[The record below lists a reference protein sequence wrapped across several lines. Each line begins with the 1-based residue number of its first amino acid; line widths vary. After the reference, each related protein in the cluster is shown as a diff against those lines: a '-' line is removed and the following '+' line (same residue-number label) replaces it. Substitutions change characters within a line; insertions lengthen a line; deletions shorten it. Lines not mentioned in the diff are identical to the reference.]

1 MTQIL
6 ETLFGIF
13 VCPGFIFSLI
23 VGGLFYW
30 FSRKLRARLQ
40 ARIGPPWYQ
49 FFADVTK
56 LFSKGSIIPS
66 RARGY
71 IFVLAPI
78 FSIIG
83 LLLVVVMLPIGA
95 CLSMQSSESL
105 IMAMYFLAFPGLA
118 LIIAGV
124 SSGSPYGAVGAS
136 REARMMVGYELPYVI
151 SALTL
156 AFHIKSLDIMSIVN
170 YQFENGAFLL
180 KYPLASIASVICLLP
195 KICRRPFDAP
205 EADTEIIGGPLT
217 EYSGIPLGLF
227 ELVNALKWFIF
238 PAFAVTLFF
247 GGGTN
252 IIEFLLKC
260 LGLII
265 LITIIDVIYPRFR
278 IDQSFKFLLK
288 IALPLAIIDLLRSVI
303 WI

>member
-1 MTQIL
+1 MIEIL
-6 ETLFGIF
+6 ETLFGMF
-13 VCPGFIFSLI
+13 VCPGLIFSLI
-23 VGGLFYW
+23 FGGLFYW
-30 FSRKLRARLQ
+30 FYRKLRARMQ

-49 FFADVTK
+49 FFADVMK

-95 CLSMQSSESL
+95 CSLMQSPESL

-156 AFHIKSLDIMSIVN
+156 AFHLKSLDIMSIVN

-260 LGLII
+260 LGLVI
-265 LITIIDVIYPRFR
+265 LITIIDVIFPRFR

>member
-13 VCPGFIFSLI
+13 VCPGFILSLI

-30 FSRKLRARLQ
+30 VYRKLRARLQ

-49 FFADVTK
+49 FFADVIK
-56 LFSKGSIIPS
+56 LLSKDSIIPS
-66 RARGY
+66 GSRGY
-71 IFVLAPI
+71 LFVLAPI

-83 LLLVVVMLPIGA
+83 LLLVVMMLPIGA
-95 CLSMQSSESL
+95 CSSIQSPESL
-105 IMAMYFLAFPGLA
+105 IMALYFLAFPGLA

-124 SSGSPYGAVGAS
+124 SSGSPYGSVGAS

-156 AFHIKSLDIMSIVN
+156 AFHLKSLDIMSIAN
-170 YQFENGAFLL
+170 YQFENGAFIL
-180 KYPLASIASVICLLP
+180 KYPLAAIAFVICLLP

-227 ELVNALKWFIF
+227 ELVNGLKWFIF

-247 GGGTN
+247 GGSTN

-260 LGLII
+260 IGLVI
-265 LITIIDVIYPRFR
+265 LITIIDVIYPRYR

-288 IALPLAIIDLLRSVI
+288 VALPLAIIDLIRSVI
-303 WI
+303 WV